1 MLTDLHAYDLSSL
14 FACDRC
20 GAGILNFIIFG
31 QNILW
36 TEHSYLAAAIKM
48 DLVRPFL
55 VENIFCGGWN
65 RTELSFAICSEV
77 SEIWKGRSEF
87 ETLCRKNWGQKR
99 AYFRV
104 VYNKIVTSLWVSS
117 ERNALDYW
125 KNTFKLLGSLYYPK
139 FGELI
144 AHKWLRLHCI
154 FWPNLCSLRMVR
166 RVAIKYT
173 TASHCCMSG
182 LYLICYRL
190 NDPLWCNCGFGNISC
205 GIYEINCY
213 RLLVFALCLM
223 SNGLLDFFK
232 ELILCET
239 NNWSHNV
246 YRCFM
251 FAARSVLCIM
261 HNAHTASMMSSH

>member
-1 MLTDLHAYDLSSL
+1 MLTHLHAYDLSSL

-139 FGELI
+139 IWWTYCPQMAETTLHFLTQPLQFTHGAQGGHQIHNCLALLYVWFVFDMLSI
-144 AHKWLRLHCI
+144 KWPLMMQLW
-154 FWPNLCSLRMVR
+154 FWQHLLWHLWNKLLQAVSLC
-166 RVAIKYT
+166 
-173 TASHCCMSG
+173 
-182 LYLICYRL
+182 
-190 NDPLWCNCGFGNISC
+190 
-205 GIYEINCY
+205 
-213 RLLVFALCLM
+213 LVF
-223 SNGLLDFFK
+223 D
-232 ELILCET
+232 E
-239 NNWSHNV
+239 
-246 YRCFM
+246 
-251 FAARSVLCIM
+251 
-261 HNAHTASMMSSH
+261 